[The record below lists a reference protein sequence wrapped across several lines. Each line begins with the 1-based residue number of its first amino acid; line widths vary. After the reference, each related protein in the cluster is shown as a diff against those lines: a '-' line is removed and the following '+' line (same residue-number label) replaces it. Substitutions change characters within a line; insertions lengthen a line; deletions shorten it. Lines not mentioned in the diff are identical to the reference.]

1 MNARQ
6 IVLLSALISWAAPL
20 FAQSSGRFILV
31 RSVVAGGGATFSTS
45 SRFQWGSTLAQ
56 PLAAVPNS
64 SRFSIQGGF
73 WIGEAPSIFAPTKV
87 GNDFV
92 FSFETA
98 AGKAYALEYSDSLI
112 GPSWLG
118 LPSITG
124 NGAVRSV
131 TNSAPGVP
139 QRFYRLIEQ

>member
-1 MNARQ
+1 MKARQ
-6 IVLLSALISWAAPL
+6 IVLFIALISWATPV
-20 FAQSSGRFILV
+20 FAQSSGRFTLV
-31 RSVVAGGGATFSTS
+31 RSAVAGGGATFSTS
-45 SRFQWGSTLAQ
+45 SRFQLGSTLAQ
-56 PLAAVPNS
+56 PLAAVPNI

-92 FSFETA
+92 FSFETM
-98 AGKAYALEYSDSLI
+98 AGKTYALEYSDSLI
-112 GPSWLG
+112 SSSWLG

-124 NGAVRSV
+124 DGTVRSV
-131 TNSAPGVP
+131 TNSAPSVA